1 MIINDKQI
9 KNNEEQS
16 RIGVKWMPE
25 EDAKL
30 ELEINEK
37 KSYEEIALEHKR
49 TILGIKLRVI
59 HKIIY
64 PKYKNNID
72 INDLSIEYNIDI
84 EYLQK
89 ILNNIDIKNTIK
101 NNKITAKENK
111 ITVKENKQE
120 LLENRLIG
128 IEQKLDYIIS
138 ILSK

>member
-101 NNKITAKENK
+101 ENK

>member
-16 RIGVKWMPE
+16 RIGVKWIPE

-101 NNKITAKENK
+101 ENK

-128 IEQKLDYIIS
+128 IEEKLDYIIS